1 MLAGVEKEF
10 QRKETGMLKLN
21 ETHDAALTS
30 WVDSANEAGADFP
43 VQNLPFGVFTD
54 PQTGKGKVGIAI
66 GDMIFD
72 ITAARAKGVIGGAA
86 DDAAGAC
93 SGETL
98 NGLMAMGGR
107 HWSALRVAASQAL
120 RYDTEDGE
128 AAEALADEI
137 LVAQADVTMRLPAQI
152 GDYTDFYASIFHA
165 TNVGMMLRPD
175 NPLMP
180 NYKHIPIAYHGR
192 ASSIVVSGEGCKRPV
207 GQVKSPD
214 ADVPSF
220 GPSMA
225 FDYETE
231 IAFYVGPG
239 NPQGQPVSIGE
250 AEDHIFGLS
259 ILNDWSA
266 RDIQAWEYQP
276 LGPFLAKSFA
286 SHVSPW
292 VVTMEALAPFRIG
305 AYARPSDDPTPL
317 PYLLSDAN
325 EAAGGF
331 DVQIEVSISS
341 ETMRAE
347 DVPPEV
353 LAVTNMQNLYWT
365 IFQMLTH
372 HTSNGCNLR
381 PGDMMG
387 TGTISGPTED
397 ALGSIL
403 EITKRGANPITLP
416 TGEERK
422 FLGDGDELVMRA
434 WCEREGARGI
444 GFGECRAVVEGA

>member
-1 MLAGVEKEF
+1 MP
-10 QRKETGMLKLN
+10 KLN
-21 ETHDAALTS
+21 ETHDPALTS
-30 WVDSANEAGADFP
+30 WVDSANEPDIDFP
-43 VQNLPFGVFTD
+43 VQNLPYGVYTD
-54 PQTGKGKVGIAI
+54 PQTGRPKVGIAI
-66 GDMIFD
+66 GDMILD
-72 ITAARAKGVIGGAA
+72 VTAAREKGVIGGAA

-93 SGETL
+93 NGDTL

-107 HWSALRVAASQAL
+107 HWSALRAAASCAL
-120 RYDTEDGE
+120 RYDTEEGE
-128 AAEALADEI
+128 AAEAVADEI

-165 TNVGMMLRPD
+165 TNVGKMLRPD
-175 NPLMP
+175 NPLMT

-192 ASSIVVSGEGCKRPV
+192 ASSIVVSGETCKRPV
-207 GQVKSPD
+207 GQTKAPD
-214 ADVPSF
+214 ADMPSF
-220 GPSMA
+220 GPSVA

-231 IAFYVGPG
+231 IGFYVGPG
-239 NPQGQPVSIGE
+239 NPLGQPVSIDE
-250 AEDHIFGLS
+250 AEDHIFGLC

-292 VVTMEALAPFRIG
+292 VVTLEALAPFRG
-305 AYARPSDDPTPL
+305 AAFGRPGGDPAPL
-317 PYLLSDAN
+317 PYLSSGAN
-325 EAAGGF
+325 EAEGGF
-331 DVQIEVSISS
+331 DVNIEVSIAS
-341 ETMRAE
+341 EQMRKE
-347 DVPPEV
+347 DTDPVT

-387 TGTISGPTED
+387 TGTISGPSED

-403 EITKRGANPITLP
+403 EITKRGTEPVKLP

-422 FLGDGDELVMRA
+422 FLGDGDELVMHA
-434 WCEREGARGI
+434 WCERDGARSI
-444 GFGECRAVVEGA
+444 GFGECRAVIEGA

>member
-1 MLAGVEKEF
+1 MP
-10 QRKETGMLKLN
+10 TLN

-30 WVDSANEAGADFP
+30 WVDSANEPGADFP
-43 VQNLPFGVFTD
+43 VQNLPFGVYTD
-54 PQTGKGKVGIAI
+54 PQTGKGKIGIAI
-66 GDMIFD
+66 GDMILD
-72 ITAARAKGVIGGAA
+72 VTAARAEGVIGGAA

-93 SGETL
+93 AGETL

-107 HWSALRVAASQAL
+107 HWSALRAAASNAL
-120 RYDTEDGE
+120 RYDTEEGE
-128 AAEALADEI
+128 VAEGLAGEI

-152 GDYTDFYASIFHA
+152 GDYTDFYSSIFHA

-192 ASSIVVSGEGCKRPV
+192 ASSIVVSGESCKRPF
-207 GQVKSPD
+207 GQTKAPD

-239 NPQGQPVSIGE
+239 NPMGQPVSIGE

-292 VVTMEALAPFRIG
+292 VVTMEALAPFRSS
-305 AYARPSDDPTPL
+305 AFARPDGDPTPL
-317 PYLLSDAN
+317 PYLSSDAN
-325 EAAGGF
+325 EVEGGF
-331 DVQIEVSISS
+331 DVKIEVSIAS
-341 ETMRAE
+341 EKMRAE
-347 DVPPEV
+347 DVPAEI

-397 ALGSIL
+397 SYGSIL
-403 EITKRGANPITLP
+403 EITKRGANPISLP

-422 FLGDGDELVMRA
+422 FLGDGDELIMRA
-434 WCEREGARGI
+434 WCERDGARGI
-444 GFGECRAVVEGA
+444 GFGECRAVIEGA

>member
-1 MLAGVEKEF
+1 MA
-10 QRKETGMLKLN
+10 TLN
-21 ETHDAALTS
+21 ETHDPDLQS
-30 WVDSANEAGADFP
+30 WVEGANAPDADFP
-43 VQNLPFGVFTD
+43 VQNLPFGVFVHPD
-54 PQTGKGKVGIAI
+54 TGAPTVGVAI
-66 GDMIFD
+66 GDMILD
-72 ITAARAKGVIGGAA
+72 VTAAYRQDLIGGAA
-86 DDAAGAC
+86 DDAARACGGA
-93 SGETL
+93 TL
-98 NGLMAMGGR
+98 NALMALGGR
-107 HWSALRVAASQAL
+107 HWSALRMAL
-120 RYDTEDGE
+120 SHMLRADGDAGE
-128 AAEALADEI
+128 AAQKVADDI
-137 LVAQADVTMRLPAQI
+137 LVPLAGTRLLLPVAI

-165 TNVGMMLRPD
+165 TNVGKMLRPD

-192 ASSIVVSGEGCKRPV
+192 ASSIVVSGEPCKRPV
-207 GQVKSPD
+207 GQTKAPD
-214 ADVPSF
+214 ADAPSF
-220 GPSMA
+220 GPSVA

-239 NPQGQPVSIGE
+239 NPLGQPVSLE
-250 AEDHIFGLS
+250 ESEDHIFGLC

-292 VVTMEALAPFRIG
+292 VVTMEALAPFRCG
-305 AYARPSDDPTPL
+305 AYDRPDGDPVPL
-317 PYLLSDAN
+317 PYLSSAAN
-325 EAAGGF
+325 ETEGGF
-331 DVQIEVSISS
+331 DVQIEVSIAS
-341 ETMRAE
+341 EKMRAAGE
-347 DVPPEV
+347 QPVT

-387 TGTISGPTED
+387 TGTISGPDEES
-397 ALGSIL
+397 LGSIL
-403 EITKRGANPITLP
+403 EITKRGANPLVLP

-434 WCEREGARGI
+434 WCEADGARAI

>member
-1 MLAGVEKEF
+1 MP
-10 QRKETGMLKLN
+10 KLN
-21 ETHDAALTS
+21 ETHDPALTS
-30 WVDSANEAGADFP
+30 WVDSANEPDIDFP
-43 VQNLPFGVFTD
+43 VQNLPYGVYTD
-54 PQTGKGKVGIAI
+54 PQTGRPKVGIAI

-72 ITAARAKGVIGGAA
+72 VTAARAKGVIGGAA

-93 SGETL
+93 NGDTL

-107 HWSALRVAASQAL
+107 HWSALRDAASRAL
-120 RYDTEDGE
+120 RYETEEGE
-128 AAEALADEI
+128 AAEAVADEI

-165 TNVGMMLRPD
+165 TNVGKMLRPD

-192 ASSIVVSGEGCKRPV
+192 ASSIVVSGETCKRPV
-207 GQVKSPD
+207 GQTKAPD
-214 ADVPSF
+214 ADMPSF
-220 GPSMA
+220 GPSVA

-231 IAFYVGPG
+231 MGFYVGPG
-239 NPQGQPVSIGE
+239 NPLGQPVSIDE
-250 AEDHIFGLS
+250 AEEHIFGLC

-292 VVTMEALAPFRIG
+292 VVTLEALAPFRG
-305 AYARPSDDPTPL
+305 AAFRRPGGDPASL
-317 PYLLSDAN
+317 PYLSSGAN
-325 EAAGGF
+325 EAEGGF
-331 DVQIEVSISS
+331 DVNIEVSIAS
-341 ETMRAE
+341 EQMRKE
-347 DVPPEV
+347 DTDPVT

-387 TGTISGPTED
+387 TGTISGPSED

-403 EITKRGANPITLP
+403 EITKRGTEPVKLP

-422 FLGDGDELVMRA
+422 FLGDGDELVMHA
-434 WCEREGARGI
+434 WCERDGARSI
-444 GFGECRAVVEGA
+444 GFGECRAVIEGA